1 MSDDIPPQPPFSETD
16 AIGIHDALARMI
28 PRSLDDV
35 VRKRRD
41 LVQIGLATAEEIV
54 VRTEK
59 VESGHS
65 RDRIENWRIV
75 AFRFLDPHSE
85 DGAEQIFNNRLA
97 LLGRAVGRCCP
108 WVTSEIVGIDV
119 EGKLVR
125 TRNSLYTLGIH
136 GDGEPPDHDLICLC
150 AMTHIWGVGRYIGA
164 PGFFY

>member
-1 MSDDIPPQPPFSETD
+1 MSDYMPPQPPFNETD
-16 AIGIHDALARMI
+16 AIGIRDALARMI

-65 RDRIENWRIV
+65 RDTIENWRIV

-85 DGAEQIFNNRLA
+85 DGAELIFNGRLA

-108 WVTSEIVGIDV
+108 WVTSE
-119 EGKLVR
+119 
-125 TRNSLYTLGIH
+125 
-136 GDGEPPDHDLICLC
+136 
-150 AMTHIWGVGRYIGA
+150 
-164 PGFFY
+164 